1 MSKGPNNTHDWCFVF
16 DCFSPCKC
24 NPYRL
29 TLTHKHSSLHDPQ
42 QQHNASLCNSM
53 QHLDAP
59 MITEPY
65 PTACIQ
71 DYKTVQH
78 AYDPMTR
85 TAATCCNIR
94 SWFRHDHRRTVGQ
107 DEKDF
112 DVWEVIILRQALDHL
127 KRFQKHTSIRIPPFC
142 IDLHWTK
149 TKTIFRSQFPSQP
162 LFKKSGRIRRTLIRF
177 NHHLHCH

>member
-1 MSKGPNNTHDWCFVF
+1 MPHMPKGPNNTHERCFFF
-16 DCFSPCKC
+16 DCLSPCKC
-24 NPYRL
+24 SPYHL
-29 TLTHKHSSLHDPQ
+29 TLTHKHPSFHDPQ
-42 QQHNASLCNSM
+42 QRHHATACNIT
-53 QHLDAP
+53 QHLHAP

-94 SWFRHDHRRTVGQ
+94 SWFRHGHRRTVGQ

-112 DVWEVIILRQALDHL
+112 DVWEVIILRQALQSSKKIPKAHV
-127 KRFQKHTSIRIPPFC
+127 HTHPTI
-142 IDLHWTK
+142 LHRSALNK
-149 TKTIFRSQFPSQP
+149 NKNNLQITISVTA
-162 LFKKSGRIRRTLIRF
+162 TLQEEW
-177 NHHLHCH
+177 